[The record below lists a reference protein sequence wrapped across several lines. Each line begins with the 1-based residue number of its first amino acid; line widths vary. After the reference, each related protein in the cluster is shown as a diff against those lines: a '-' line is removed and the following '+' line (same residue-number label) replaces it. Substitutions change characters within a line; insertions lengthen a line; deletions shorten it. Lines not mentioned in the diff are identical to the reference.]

1 MFAALKRKSSS
12 LTRTL
17 NMYKILVVDKCF
29 FSRFGLTTWL
39 GQGNL
44 TERNLIITEAD
55 NLQFARE
62 MMMTWQPNLIIADF
76 TSFLTTL
83 KNIRQLS
90 IIHESRAE
98 NTSIILLKSNH
109 HSHIGDSSKHRGN
122 IHILDKSI
130 PLNELENIIEQ
141 NTILPAEGTIK
152 KRALIPPLTLREER
166 ILKLWKDGAHNTY
179 IARLMGISIKTVY
192 TYKRNIRVKLGAEN
206 RLSLFMNMS

>member
-1 MFAALKRKSSS
+1 M
-12 LTRTL
+12 
-17 NMYKILVVDKCF
+17 NMYKILVVDKCC
-29 FSRFGLTTWL
+29 FSRFGLKSWL
-39 GQGNL
+39 SEGELGEKSL
-44 TERNLIITEAD
+44 ITEAD
-55 NLQFARE
+55 NLQLARE

-90 IIHESRAE
+90 IIHETRAE

-109 HSHIGDSSKHRGN
+109 HSHIGDGSKNRGN
-122 IHILDKSI
+122 VHILDKSI
-130 PLNELENIIEQ
+130 PLNELETIIAKNI
-141 NTILPAEGTIK
+141 ILPAENKTK

-166 ILKLWKDGAHNTY
+166 ILKLWKDEVHNAY

>member
-1 MFAALKRKSSS
+1 M
-12 LTRTL
+12 
-17 NMYKILVVDKCF
+17 NMYKILVVDKCC
-29 FSRFGLTTWL
+29 FSRFGLKSWL
-39 GQGNL
+39 SEGELGEKSL
-44 TERNLIITEAD
+44 ITEAD
-55 NLQFARE
+55 NLQLARE

-90 IIHESRAE
+90 IIHETRAE

-109 HSHIGDSSKHRGN
+109 HSHIGDGSKNRGN

-130 PLNELENIIEQ
+130 PLNELETIIAKNI
-141 NTILPAEGTIK
+141 ILPAENKTK

-166 ILKLWKDGAHNTY
+166 ILKLWKDEVHNAY

>member
-1 MFAALKRKSSS
+1 
-12 LTRTL
+12 
-17 NMYKILVVDKCF
+17 MYKILVVDKCC
-29 FSRFGLTTWL
+29 FSRFGLKSWL
-39 GQGNL
+39 SQGEL
-44 TERNLIITEAD
+44 GKKSLITEAD
-55 NLQFARE
+55 NLQLAHE

-83 KNIRQLS
+83 KNIRKLS
-90 IIHESRAE
+90 IIHETRAE

-109 HSHIGDSSKHRGN
+109 HSHIGDGSKNRGN

-130 PLNELENIIEQ
+130 PLDELETIIAENI
-141 NTILPAEGTIK
+141 ILPAEDKTK

-166 ILKLWKDGAHNTY
+166 ILKLWKDEVHNAY

-192 TYKRNIRVKLGAEN
+192 TYKRNIRVKLGAGN

>member
-1 MFAALKRKSSS
+1 
-12 LTRTL
+12 
-17 NMYKILVVDKCF
+17 MYKILVVDKCC
-29 FSRFGLTTWL
+29 FSRFGLKSWL
-39 GQGNL
+39 SEGELGEKSL
-44 TERNLIITEAD
+44 ITEAD
-55 NLQFARE
+55 NLQLARE

-90 IIHESRAE
+90 IIHETRAE

-109 HSHIGDSSKHRGN
+109 HSHIGDGSKNRGN
-122 IHILDKSI
+122 VHILDKSI
-130 PLNELENIIEQ
+130 PLNELETIIAKNI
-141 NTILPAEGTIK
+141 ILPAENKTK

-166 ILKLWKDGAHNTY
+166 ILKLWKDEVHNAY